1 MNEELL
7 VSLIGPAI
15 DVATRPRGSGLPDK
29 ARYRLR
35 REVRS
40 DNSGIEATGLSR
52 LCISLLDFSQAP
64 GLSPLL
70 GFRRMRPAILYGKCA
85 KAPQL
90 DAIRPGHRSNNFIE
104 YNVYHFYHTVG
115 EMKELTC
122 YVEGQLR
129 FDHYNGAIIVE
140 RNSMLIL
147 PEELFQK

>member
-1 MNEELL
+1 
-7 VSLIGPAI
+7 VHFFA
-15 DVATRPRGSGLPDK
+15 RPEH
-29 ARYRLR
+29 RYLFLR
-35 REVRS
+35 HP
-40 DNSGIEATGLSR
+40 
-52 LCISLLDFSQAP
+52 DFSPTSWISANATC
-64 GLSPLL
+64 S
-70 GFRRMRPAILYGKCA
+70 ILYGKCA

-104 YNVYHFYHTVG
+104 YNVYRFFYHTVG

-122 YVEGQLR
+122 YVERQLR